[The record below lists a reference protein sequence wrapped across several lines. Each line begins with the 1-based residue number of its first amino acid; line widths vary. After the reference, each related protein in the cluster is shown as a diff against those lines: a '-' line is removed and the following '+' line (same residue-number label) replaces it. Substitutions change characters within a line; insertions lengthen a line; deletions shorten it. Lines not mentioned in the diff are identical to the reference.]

1 VAKGQQKRINLAL
14 QGGGAHGAFTWG
26 VLERFLE
33 EERLEIA
40 GISATSAGAMNGA
53 ALKAGLL
60 QGGRAGARAKLAW
73 FWERAGALDSPEA
86 LGWLSRASP
95 ASDVIAGA
103 MALSPAYLWADAL
116 GKVVSPYDSGPFYAH
131 PLRPLVEEMFCPE
144 ICASEGPAFFVSA
157 TNVRSGKIRLF
168 EGDDITPDAL
178 LASACL
184 PTLFR
189 AVEIVD
195 RTTGETEAYWDGG
208 YMGNPALFPLF
219 GPDLPADIVVVSINP
234 LRREELPRTT
244 REILNRVN
252 EISFNSSL
260 LRELRAITFVKRLLA
275 SGALQ
280 QGSMRD
286 VLVHMISDDAL
297 MTQLGVA
304 TKLLANPVILHR
316 LREAG
321 RAAAERF
328 LALHW
333 DDLGQRSSV
342 DLQAL
347 YS

>member
-1 VAKGQQKRINLAL
+1 MARGQQKRINLAL

-26 VLERFLE
+26 VLERLLE

-40 GISATSAGAMNGA
+40 GISATSAGAMNAA

-60 QGGRAGARAKLAW
+60 QGGRDGARARLAW

-86 LGWLSRASP
+86 LGWLASVSP

-103 MALSPAYLWADAL
+103 MALSPAYLLADAL
-116 GKVVSPYDSGPFYAH
+116 GRVVSPYDSGPFYAH

-144 ICASEGPAFFVSA
+144 ICAAEGPALFVSA

-168 EGDDITPDAL
+168 EGDAITPDAL

-189 AVEIVD
+189 AVEIAD
-195 RTTGETEAYWDGG
+195 PETGQVEAYWDGG

-219 GPDLPADIVVVSINP
+219 AGELPSDIVVVSINP
-234 LRREELPRTT
+234 LRREELPKTT
-244 REILNRVN
+244 REILDRVN

-304 TKLLANPVILHR
+304 TKLIANPVILHR
-316 LREAG
+316 LRMAG
-321 RAAAERF
+321 RAAAEGF
-328 LALHW
+328 LAAHW
-333 DDLGQRSSV
+333 QDLGARSSV
-342 DLQAL
+342 DLEAL
-347 YS
+347 YG